1 VLIEHWMRKGSYPV
15 DVYDKAQELPAGI
28 AAVVSMVIGLGA
40 ALLGINQASTIGFQ
54 GPLSI
59 ALGGKDFGADIGFP
73 LALVVTG
80 VVYFI
85 LRRIELARFKR

>member
-1 VLIEHWMRKGSYPV
+1 
-15 DVYDKAQELPAGI
+15 
-28 AAVVSMVIGLGA
+28 MVIGLGV

-54 GPLSI
+54 GPFSRM
-59 ALGGKDFGADIGFP
+59 LGGDLYGADIGFP

-85 LRRIELARFKR
+85 LRRVELAQFKR

>member
-1 VLIEHWMRKGSYPV
+1 MRRGNYPV

-28 AAVVSMVIGLGA
+28 AAVASMVIGLGV
-40 ALLGINQASTIGFQ
+40 ALLGINQASLVGFQ
-54 GPLSI
+54 GPLSV
-59 ALGGKDFGADIGFP
+59 ALGGAPYGADIGFP
-73 LALVVTG
+73 LALVTTG